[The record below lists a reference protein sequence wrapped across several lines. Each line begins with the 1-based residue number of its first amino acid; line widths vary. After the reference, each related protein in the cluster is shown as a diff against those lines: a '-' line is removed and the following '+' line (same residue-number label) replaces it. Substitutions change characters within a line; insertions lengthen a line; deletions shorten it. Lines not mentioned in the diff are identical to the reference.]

1 MVGKQVTQA
10 SRVFRLVNYIEIIR
24 TEDQREKKRM
34 CNKRT
39 RIHEKSSNNVTS
51 GLYNVMVVFININIK

>member
-10 SRVFRLVNYIEIIR
+10 SKLVSYIEIIG
-24 TEDQREKKRM
+24 TEHQREKKRM

-51 GLYNVMVVFININIK
+51 GLYNVMVVFISINNK